1 MARIDATEVLTQSLD
16 GLSMRQRATANNIA
30 NVDTPGYRARQVSFE
45 SQLAQAV
52 DRQLSAGQNLNLVA
66 TNPAHLSVGPRQLE
80 DVQPVVH
87 ELDGMSYRNDG
98 NSVDIEREMALLAET
113 QLRFATLSSLLSR
126 RLAMER
132 TIASAG
138 TR

>member
-1 MARIDATEVLTQSLD
+1 VARIDATEVLLQSLD
-16 GLSMRQRATANNIA
+16 GLTMRQAATANNIA
-30 NVDTPGYRARQVSFE
+30 NVDTPGYKARQVSFE

-52 DRQLSAGQNLNLVA
+52 DRQLTRQHNLNLVA
-66 TNPAHLSVGPRQLE
+66 TNPAHLSVGPRQL
-80 DVQPVVH
+80 DQVQPVVH

-98 NSVDIEREMALLAET
+98 NSVDVEREMALLAET
-113 QLRFATLSSLLSR
+113 QLRYSTLSNLMSR

>member
-1 MARIDATEVLTQSLD
+1 VARIDATEVLQQSLD

-30 NVDTPGYRARQVSFE
+30 NVDTPGYKAQQVSFE
-45 SQLAQAV
+45 GHLAQAI
-52 DRQLSAGQNLNLVA
+52 DRQLTAQQNLNMVA

-80 DVQPVVH
+80 QLQPVVH
-87 ELDGMSYRNDG
+87 DLDGMSYRNDG

-113 QLRFATLSSLLSR
+113 QLRYSTLSSLMSR
-126 RLAMER
+126 RLAMQR
-132 TIASAG
+132 SIASAG